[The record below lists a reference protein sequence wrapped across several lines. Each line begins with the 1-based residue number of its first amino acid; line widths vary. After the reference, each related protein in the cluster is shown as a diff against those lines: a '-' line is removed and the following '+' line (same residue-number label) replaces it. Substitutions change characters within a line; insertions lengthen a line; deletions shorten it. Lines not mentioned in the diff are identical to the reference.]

1 MAPDE
6 RPSDIVPVLMAML
19 VCDTA
24 AVDPSTGKK
33 SLVGIFDR
41 VWVAEFPTQRAV
53 TIYAK
58 LTDAQGYYRFKV
70 RYVQTGT
77 GQTLAEVQGDA
88 QVADRLVS
96 PDFVLQTP
104 PLPIPEAGRY
114 EFQLWM
120 NEIFVGS
127 TFIDAAARSS

>member
-6 RPSDIVPVLMAML
+6 RPSDIVPVVVAML

-24 AVDPSTGKK
+24 AEDPSTGKK

-41 VWVAEFPTQRAV
+41 VWAAKFPTQRAI

-58 LTDAQGYYRFKV
+58 LTDAQGYYRVKV
-70 RYVQTGT
+70 RYVETGT
-77 GQTLAEVQGDA
+77 GQTLAETEGEA
-88 QVADRLVS
+88 RMADRLVS
-96 PDFVLQTP
+96 AEFVLQTP
-104 PLPIPEAGRY
+104 PLPIPKAGRY

-120 NEIFVGS
+120 NDVFVGS
-127 TFIDAAARSS
+127 TFIDAAPPKT